1 MLNVC
6 RSVVEKKTKIWDKCN
21 SSAVFFKHTL
31 TKIYIHILQN
41 LTRLQL
47 LQDRRGLEGNAMTP
61 SIVCFNVLFK
71 SQ

>member
-1 MLNVC
+1 MSAHQQWEKRERYGTNVT
-6 RSVVEKKTKIWDKCN
+6 VVQ
-21 SSAVFFKHTL
+21 FFFLHTL

-47 LQDRRGLEGNAMTP
+47 LQGRRGLEGRAMTP